1 MGSRASEL
9 AGYPGC
15 ASLAIE
21 GRVNSYCQGQFP
33 IFAVHPALPW
43 QIGNWQW
50 TIDNEKSI

>member
-1 MGSRASEL
+1 MGSRGSEL

-21 GRVNSYCQGQFP
+21 GRVNSNCHGQFP
-33 IFAVHPALPW
+33 IFPVHPASAW
-43 QIGNWQW
+43 QIGKGQW